1 MPLGANKAALFGM
14 GGVSTADVVLISK
27 TTMAGEAYYRATF
40 DSAYVSAIF
49 AFSGIVCDVND
60 TDMEFQV
67 STSGTYYGV
76 SAANVAWRTTN
87 KTNGTDSS
95 SFPKT
100 SMSQQAATTYMD
112 LSENITDDATIDGA
126 ILNGFIQ
133 IYNPKSTTF
142 GKNFMSVEIG
152 NLASGDSFGQWGS
165 SGYIDTTSA
174 LDQIEF
180 KLDNPAANMDAGTI
194 SYWGVK

>member
-1 MPLGANKAALFGM
+1 
-14 GGVSTADVVLISK
+14 
-27 TTMAGEAYYRATF
+27 
-40 DSAYVSAIF
+40 
-49 AFSGIVCDVND
+49 
-60 TDMEFQV
+60 
-67 STSGTYYGV
+67 
-76 SAANVAWRTTN
+76 
-87 KTNGTDSS
+87 
-95 SFPKT
+95 
-100 SMSQQAATTYMD
+100 MSQQVAATYMD
-112 LSENITDDATIDGA
+112 LSDAVTDDATIDGA

-152 NLASGDSFGQWGS
+152 NVASDDAFGQWGS

-180 KLDNPAANMDAGTI
+180 KLDDPAANMDAGTI